1 MMTAT
6 EGKQD
11 TATASNNKEE
21 TQELSDDVFPSPSP
35 SPSLCWKEGK
45 CPETD
50 AWWWSS
56 LIFYWM
62 TPLFRRAAYLKK
74 EGEALEQEDLLP
86 VPECDHSAKIG
97 PVFEIAW
104 DNQLKKEAEK
114 KIVSETPPDA
124 DTEDGDIQY
133 TGRVRVA
140 LMAVFGRSFYVAGG
154 IKFCN
159 TMLQF
164 SFPLL
169 LNAILK
175 YIEDTQSGAIDADSP
190 GSVRYRGYWLSALLF
205 VAMVIKAM
213 AENAYFHRVYR
224 CGYQARIALSVA
236 VYNKSLR
243 LANAERQST
252 TLGELVNLMQIDSTK
267 VEMVVPQLHVL
278 WDGA

>member
-1 MMTAT
+1 
-6 EGKQD
+6 
-11 TATASNNKEE
+11 
-21 TQELSDDVFPSPSP
+21 
-35 SPSLCWKEGK
+35 
-45 CPETD
+45 
-50 AWWWSS
+50 
-56 LIFYWM
+56 
-62 TPLFRRAAYLKK
+62 
-74 EGEALEQEDLLP
+74 
-86 VPECDHSAKIG
+86 
-97 PVFEIAW
+97 
-104 DNQLKKEAEK
+104 
-114 KIVSETPPDA
+114 
-124 DTEDGDIQY
+124 
-133 TGRVRVA
+133 
-140 LMAVFGRSFYVAGG
+140 MAVFGRSFYVAGV

-175 YIEDTQSGAIDADSP
+175 YIEDTQSGAIGPDSP
-190 GSVRYRGYWLSALLF
+190 GGVRYRGYWLSTMLF
-205 VAMVIKAM
+205 VAISLKAL
-213 AENAYFHRVYR
+213 AENAYFHRVNR

>member
-1 MMTAT
+1 MMPAT
-6 EGKQD
+6 EGEEG
-11 TATASNNKEE
+11 TNSASKNEE
-21 TQELSDDVFPSPSP
+21 PQEHLTDVV
-35 SPSLCWKEGK
+35 SPSLRWKEGE

-50 AWWWSS
+50 AWWWSR

-74 EGEALEQEDLLP
+74 KDEALEQDDLLP
-86 VPECDHSAKIG
+86 VPEFDHSSRIG
-97 PVFEIAW
+97 PAFEKTW
-104 DNQLKKEAEK
+104 DKQLKKEAEK
-114 KIVSETPPDA
+114 KTVSEASPEAAPVKGIAEAKDNIQS
-124 DTEDGDIQY
+124 TE
-133 TGRVRVA
+133 RVRVA
-140 LMAVFGRSFYVAGG
+140 LMAVFGRSFYVAGV

-175 YIEDTQSGAIDADSP
+175 YIEDTQSGAIGADSP
-190 GSVRYRGYWLSALLF
+190 GGVRYRGYWLSALLF
-205 VAMVIKAM
+205 FAMVVKAL

-267 VEMVVPQLHVL
+267 VEMFIPQVHTL